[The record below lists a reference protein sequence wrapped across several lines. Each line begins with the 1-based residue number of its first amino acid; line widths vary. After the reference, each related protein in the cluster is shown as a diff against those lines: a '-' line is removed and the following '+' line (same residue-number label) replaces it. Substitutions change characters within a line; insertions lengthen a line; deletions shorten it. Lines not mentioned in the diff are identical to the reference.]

1 MFCSHCGQ
9 ELKEGGKFCPR
20 CGAPVDP
27 AQREQAL
34 AQDIKK

>member
-27 AQREQAL
+27 QREQAL

>member
-27 AQREQAL
+27 AAGAGFSTGYQ
-34 AQDIKK
+34 K